1 MKPPAAAGGFFVASL
16 FYLLPPCLTFAL
28 TMSHSNKIRILET
41 IRQGQIGGGESH
53 LLSLVENLDKDRFE
67 PVVLSFT
74 DGPMVDRLKA
84 MGIQTEVI
92 YTEKPFDFSKWKKV
106 KAFIQ
111 SNNIQLVHAHGTR
124 ANSNVFWATK
134 KLQLPL
140 VYTIHGWSFHDDQNP
155 LIKKVRVMGE
165 KLLTRK
171 SDINISVS
179 ASNQQTGKQYFS
191 GFESVVVNNG
201 IDQNKF
207 NPDRS
212 FKDVRA
218 ELGIPKD
225 TTLVL
230 FVARFIHQKQPLK
243 LISAFAKA
251 VQQLPSLRLLMV
263 GDGDQKTEALEM
275 VKQLGIAEQVIFAP
289 FRQDVP
295 DVLAAADIFVL
306 PSLWEGLPIGLLEAM
321 AMGKAIIGTKVDGT
335 SEVIQHNVNG
345 LLVPVATLDDTLPQ
359 TILQLTDPA
368 LHERLGREA
377 RATIS
382 ATYSATTMTRQIEG
396 LYDKLL
402 KRYKN

>member
-1 MKPPAAAGGFFVASL
+1 M
-16 FYLLPPCLTFAL
+16 
-28 TMSHSNKIRILET
+28 MSHSNKIRILET

-53 LLSLVENLDKDRFE
+53 LLSLVENLDKSRYE

-92 YTEKPFDFSKWKKV
+92 YTEKPFDISKWKRV
-106 KAFIQ
+106 TSFIQ
-111 SNNIQLVHAHGTR
+111 SNRIQLVHAHGTR
-124 ANSNVFWATK
+124 ANSNVFWATG
-134 KLQLPL
+134 KLKLPL

-155 LIKKVRVMGE
+155 LIKKVRVLGE
-165 KLLTRK
+165 QLLIRR

-179 ASNQQTGKQYFS
+179 ASNQATGKQYFS
-191 GFESVVVNNG
+191 DFESVVVNNG
-201 IDQNKF
+201 IDLQKF
-207 NPDRS
+207 NPVRS
-212 FKDVRA
+212 FKDVRG
-218 ELGIPKD
+218 ELGIPQD
-225 TTLVL
+225 VTLVL

-263 GDGDQKTEALEM
+263 GDGDQKPEALEM
-275 VKQLGIAEQVIFAP
+275 VKQLGIESQVIFAP

-335 SEVIQHNVNG
+335 SEVIKHDVNG
-345 LLVPVATLDDTLPQ
+345 LLLPVETLDHTLPQ

-368 LHERLGREA
+368 LRERLGREA
-377 RATIS
+377 RNTIS
-382 ATYSATTMTRQIEG
+382 STYSAATMTRQIEG
-396 LYDKLL
+396 LYEEVL
-402 KRYKN
+402 KKYRH